1 MKQLIYT
8 TLLIVL
14 IVSCGEKQQKGS
26 IEQMIAKG
34 NVQGLKQK
42 QATLQEEYNRVTA
55 QLAQI
60 REGLARF
67 DKNKQLPIV
76 TTFRVKDTI
85 FEHKIEVQGSVDTKN
100 NTMLFSEFS
109 GVLTHLYVKKGQR
122 VAKGQL
128 VAKVDDGGLSQQ
140 LGQAQ
145 VQYELAKTTFERQA
159 RLWEKNIG
167 SEIQYLQAKANMEAT
182 QRSVNQINAQLG
194 KTTVR
199 APFSG
204 IIDDVPVKEGAVIL
218 PGQTPIARLVNL
230 RDMYVRSDLS
240 ESYLGKI
247 NVGTPVEIIFS
258 AIGKKLKSK
267 VRQTGNFINPNN
279 RTFYIEI
286 GIPNKGNIIKPNLM
300 ATLIM
305 ADYRNENALVVP
317 ENIIQED
324 SEGNSYVYTLEEKN
338 GKQTAHKIYVEKGFS
353 QGAFVEIKQ
362 GLQTGMVVV
371 DEGSQGMQEG
381 LIVEVK

>member
-338 GKQTAHKIYVEKGFS
+338 GKQIAHKIYVEKGFS